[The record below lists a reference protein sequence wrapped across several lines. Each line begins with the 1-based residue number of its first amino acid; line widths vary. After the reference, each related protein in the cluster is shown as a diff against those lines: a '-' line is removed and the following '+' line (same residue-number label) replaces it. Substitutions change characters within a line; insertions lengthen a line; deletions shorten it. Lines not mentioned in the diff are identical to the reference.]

1 MWDMTDPRA
10 SAEYRIPATALRPGD
25 LVNTSPGEDDWQ
37 EVLGVYTK
45 ASQAKSDEVRTLVES
60 LGGRYVAVQLTDI
73 APVDSGVY
81 FAEGLAMMYAVDNG
95 ADQDVTDVVSSEDG
109 VRTYLY
115 TKFELVTVRANPS

>member
-1 MWDMTDPRA
+1 MTDTRA
-10 SAEYRIPATALRPGD
+10 AAEYRIPASQLRSGD

-37 EVLGVYTK
+37 QVLGAYTK
-45 ASQAKSDEVRTLVES
+45 LADAKTPELRKLVEA

-81 FAEGLAMMYAVDNG
+81 FSDDGLAMMFAVDDG
-95 ADQDVTDVVSSEDG
+95 TDQAVTDVVSHEDG

-115 TKFELVTVRANPS
+115 TKYELVTVRAASS

>member
-1 MWDMTDPRA
+1 MTDTRA
-10 SAEYRIPATALRPGD
+10 AVEYRVPAIQLRPGD

-37 EVLGVYTK
+37 QVLGVYTK
-45 ASQAKSDEVRTLVES
+45 PGQAKSDEVRNLVDS

-81 FAEGLAMMYAVDNG
+81 FSDDTAMMYAVDDG
-95 ADQDVTDVVSSEDG
+95 ADQDVSDVVSHEDG

-115 TKFELVTVRANPS
+115 TKFELVTVRAVSA